1 MAQGLKH
8 LITCRCV
15 LPQFKRMDNAP
26 QHQFAVFSVIDDNGT
41 FQTRFA
47 QCNNCGIVHKIIDVC
62 RSETV
67 SREAMGSLPTIEDV
81 KAGLPPN
88 LVNILE
94 SNRVEDLPTWELA
107 QFILENK
114 QWGNF
119 VVLTTDEEDGLRQG
133 KYVRILGENM
143 FKVET
148 FVREE
153 VVK

>member
-15 LPQFKRMDNAP
+15 LPQLKRMDNAP
-26 QHQFAVFSVIDDNGT
+26 QHQFAVFSVIEDDGS
-41 FQTRFA
+41 FRPRFA
-47 QCNNCGIVHKIIDVC
+47 QCNNCGIVHKVIDVC
-62 RSETV
+62 RSEVV
-67 SREAMGSLPTIEDV
+67 SREAMGSLPTVDDI
-81 KAGLPPN
+81 KAGMPPN
-88 LVNILE
+88 LANLLE
-94 SNRVEDLPTWELA
+94 ANGAELATWELA

-153 VVK
+153 VIK